1 MKALPFR
8 NLYVGM
14 IEALES
20 VFYDGG
26 YTDQAIER
34 LFKKNKLWGSRD
46 RGFVAENIYDMVRRK
61 RLINFA
67 SNNALKKKHF
77 WDFIGTWFIINDIQL
92 PDLEEFKGLNKNK
105 ILSSFK
111 STFKQPEI
119 WYSINDE
126 LFELGQEALGDKWI
140 EELEAMNKPAPAIL
154 RVNRLKTNSTELK
167 AKLKEQNIDIKKL
180 KRFEDAYVLSEKTNL
195 FLTEEFKSGWFE
207 MQDASSQLV
216 APFTE
221 VVPGMRVADS
231 CAGAG
236 GKSLH
241 LAMLMENKGQ
251 IVAMDIHQWKLNEL
265 KRRAKRNGV
274 HNIQTKL
281 IDSSKV
287 LKRFHGSFDR
297 VLIDAPCSGLGVL
310 KRNPDAKYKIDK
322 EFINRVVNEQK
333 TILKEHA
340 KLVKKD
346 GLLIYVTCSIL
357 PQENELQVRAFL
369 SEHPEFELVEEKNVY
384 PSELGF
390 DGFYMAKLKLRC
402 VT

>member
-14 IEALES
+14 IEALGNIFIE
-20 VFYDGG
+20 GA
-26 YTDQAIER
+26 YTDQAIEK

-46 RGFVAENIYDMVRRK
+46 RGFVAENIYDMVRSK
-61 RLINFA
+61 RLIDFA
-67 SNNALKKKHF
+67 SNNSLKKKHF
-77 WDFIGTWFIINDIQL
+77 WDFIGTWFIINDIKL
-92 PDLEEFKGLNKNK
+92 PDLVEFKGLNKNK

-111 STFKQPEI
+111 EAYKYPEV
-119 WYSINDE
+119 WYSVNDE
-126 LFELGQEALGDKWI
+126 LFQIGEESLGEKWI
-140 EELEAMNKPAPAIL
+140 EELEAMNKSAPAVL
-154 RVNRLKTNSTELK
+154 RVNTLKTNSTELK
-167 AKLKEQNIDIKKL
+167 SKLKSQDIELIKL
-180 KRFEDAYVLSEKTNL
+180 KKFDDAFVLSERTNL
-195 FLTEEFKSGWFE
+195 FLTQEFKDGWFE

-216 APFTE
+216 APFAE
-221 VVPGMRVADS
+221 VEPGMRVADS

-287 LKRFHGSFDR
+287 LKRFHGGFDR
-297 VLIDAPCSGLGVL
+297 VLVDAPCSGLGVL

-322 EFINRVVNEQK
+322 AFVNRVIAEQK
-333 TILKEHA
+333 SILNAHS
-340 KLVKKD
+340 KLVKKG

-357 PQENELQVRAFL
+357 PQENQLQIDDFL
-369 SEHPEFELVEEKNVY
+369 SNNSNFELVEQKTIF
-384 PSELGF
+384 PSENGF
-390 DGFYMAKLKLRC
+390 DGFYMAKLKL
-402 VT
+402 VK

>member
-14 IEALES
+14 IEALGNIFIE
-20 VFYDGG
+20 GA
-26 YTDQAIER
+26 YTDQAIEK

-46 RGFVAENIYDMVRRK
+46 RGFVAENIYDMVRSK
-61 RLINFA
+61 RLIDFA
-67 SNNALKKKHF
+67 SNNSLKKKHF
-77 WDFIGTWFIINDIQL
+77 WDFIGTWFIINDIKL
-92 PDLEEFKGLNKNK
+92 PDLVEFKGLNKNK

-111 STFKQPEI
+111 EAYKYPEV
-119 WYSINDE
+119 WYSVNDE
-126 LFELGQEALGDKWI
+126 LFQIGEESLGDKWI
-140 EELEAMNKPAPAIL
+140 EELEAMNKSAAAVL
-154 RVNRLKTNSTELK
+154 RVNTLKTNSTELK
-167 AKLKEQNIDIKKL
+167 SKLKSQDIELIKL
-180 KRFEDAYVLSEKTNL
+180 KKFDDAFVLSERTNL
-195 FLTEEFKSGWFE
+195 FLTQEFKDGWFE

-216 APFTE
+216 APFAE
-221 VVPGMRVADS
+221 VEPGMRVADS

-287 LKRFHGSFDR
+287 LKRFHGGFDR
-297 VLIDAPCSGLGVL
+297 VLVDAPCSGLGVL

-322 EFINRVVNEQK
+322 AFVNRVIAEQK
-333 TILKEHA
+333 SILNAHS
-340 KLVKKD
+340 KLVKKG

-357 PQENELQVRAFL
+357 PQENQLQIEDFL
-369 SEHPEFELVEEKNVY
+369 SSNSNFELVEQKTVF
-384 PSELGF
+384 PSENGF
-390 DGFYMAKLKLRC
+390 DGFYMAKLKLIK
-402 VT
+402 